1 VLAAVQVYR
10 EKQAKEKKEHEEM
23 MKKQAELEK

>member
-1 VLAAVQVYR
+1 VYR
-10 EKQAKEKKEHEEM
+10 EKQAKEKKEHEEL